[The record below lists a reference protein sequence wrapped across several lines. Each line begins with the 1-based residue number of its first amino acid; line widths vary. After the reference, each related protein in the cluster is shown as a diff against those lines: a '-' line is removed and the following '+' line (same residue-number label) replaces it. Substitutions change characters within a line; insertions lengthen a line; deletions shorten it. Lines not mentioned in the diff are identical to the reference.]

1 MTSPPNIQF
10 TTENEAMAI
19 RLFNFWLDRGF
30 LLDFAVMKRRF
41 LFFGSKKFI
50 VKMYAGKGG
59 YEYMINEAIR
69 LEKYEEAGR
78 LTREMNELKKLGFSN
93 I

>member
-1 MTSPPNIQF
+1 MKSQPKIQF
-10 TTENEAMAI
+10 TTADEETAT